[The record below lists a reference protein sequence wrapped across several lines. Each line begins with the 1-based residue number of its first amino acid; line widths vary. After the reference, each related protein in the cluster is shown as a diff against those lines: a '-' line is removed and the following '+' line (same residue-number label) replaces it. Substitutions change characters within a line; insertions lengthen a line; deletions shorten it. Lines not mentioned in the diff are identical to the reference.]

1 MYFDNILVLDD
12 GVIAESGT
20 HEQLV
25 AAAGI
30 YAELYEKQAATEI
43 AVDAS

>member
-1 MYFDNILVLDD
+1 MSAVRLADHIVSLEN

-25 AAAGI
+25 ANGGY
-30 YAELYEKQAATEI
+30 YARTFRLQEI
-43 AVDAS
+43 EDAV